1 MVFENMRLIFRMFW
15 AFVLV
20 MSRGSPITLPTFVR
34 GAVDD
39 SVLGAVAL
47 EACIS
52 REGSGSSLWR
62 GWGTIHD
69 DRVMLRSVGG

>member
-1 MVFENMRLIFRMFW
+1 MFW

-39 SVLGAVAL
+39 SVLGAVTLKARV
-47 EACIS
+47 S
-52 REGSGSSLWR
+52 REGSGSSFWR
-62 GWGTIHD
+62 GWGTVHD
-69 DRVMLRSVGG
+69 DRVTLRSVGG